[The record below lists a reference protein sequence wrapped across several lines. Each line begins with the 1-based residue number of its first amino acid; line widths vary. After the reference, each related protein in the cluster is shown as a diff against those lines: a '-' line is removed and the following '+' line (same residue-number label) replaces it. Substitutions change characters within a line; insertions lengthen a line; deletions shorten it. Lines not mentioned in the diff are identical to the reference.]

1 MRKLYKATKI
11 STVVFVSDKTD
22 KKELF
27 TEAQHW
33 FEQEIKQNCDD
44 PVAGEFARTDI
55 SELTSLENLPDMWTP
70 ESCIWGIQSSDNFPD
85 QYYVTCSQ
93 WFNEEKL
100 ARVNNLK
107 AEIARL
113 TEELDS
119 LTAETADT
127 N

>member
-11 STVVFVSDKTD
+11 SNVVFVSDKTD

-33 FEQEIKQNCDD
+33 FEQEINQNGDN
-44 PVAGEFARTDI
+44 PVVGEFASTDI

-70 ESCIWGIQSSDNFPD
+70 ECCIWGIQPSDNFPD
-85 QYYVTCSQ
+85 QYHVTCSQ

-100 ARVNNLK
+100 AKVNNLK